1 VAGSGAGGTGGTG
14 GAGGSG
20 RSGGDAG
27 VRRRP
32 DKDELGRAGEQLAVE
47 HLVARGLVVLARNW
61 RRREGELD
69 VVATDGHSLVV
80 CEVKT
85 RSGVGYGLPVEA
97 VTRAKA
103 ARIRR
108 LAQQWLA
115 ESRARWVEVRFDVV
129 AVLLVP
135 GRAAQVEH
143 YEGAF

>member
-1 VAGSGAGGTGGTG
+1 MVGSSGPRDPEGSGGEA
-14 GAGGSG
+14 A
-20 RSGGDAG
+20 A
-27 VRRRP
+27 RRP
-32 DKDELGRAGEQLAVE
+32 RASDELGRAGEQVAVE

-69 VVATDGHSLVV
+69 VVATDGRSLVV

-97 VTRAKA
+97 VTRVKA

-135 GRAAQVEH
+135 GQSPQVEH

>member
-1 VAGSGAGGTGGTG
+1 MVESNGSG
-14 GAGGSG
+14 GAGPGAV
-20 RSGGDAG
+20 GDTA

-32 DKDELGRAGEQLAVE
+32 RASDELGRAGEQVAVE
-47 HLVARGLVVLARNW
+47 HLLARGLVVLARNW
-61 RRREGELD
+61 RRRDGELD

-97 VTRAKA
+97 VTRSKA

-108 LAQQWLA
+108 LAQQWLS
-115 ESRARWVEVRFDVV
+115 ESRARWVEVRFDVI

-135 GRAAQVEH
+135 GQAPQVEH

>member
-1 VAGSGAGGTGGTG
+1 MVGSSGSGGEPGG
-14 GAGGSG
+14 GA
-20 RSGGDAG
+20 AEP
-27 VRRRP
+27 RRP
-32 DKDELGRAGEQLAVE
+32 RASDELGRAGEQVAVE

-69 VVATDGHSLVV
+69 VVATDGRSLVV

-143 YEGAF
+143 YEGPF

>member
-1 VAGSGAGGTGGTG
+1 VVGSSGPGDPDGGT
-14 GAGGSG
+14 A
-20 RSGGDAG
+20 A
-27 VRRRP
+27 RRP
-32 DKDELGRAGEQLAVE
+32 RASDELGRAGEQVAVE

-69 VVATDGHSLVV
+69 VVATDGRSLVV

-85 RSGVGYGLPVEA
+85 RSGIGYGLPVEA
-97 VTRAKA
+97 VTRVKA

-135 GRAAQVEH
+135 GQSPQVEH

>member
-1 VAGSGAGGTGGTG
+1 VAGSGTGRAGGTGG
-14 GAGGSG
+14 GATPAA
-20 RSGGDAG
+20 RA
-27 VRRRP
+27 
-32 DKDELGRAGEQLAVE
+32 KDELGREGERLAVE

-61 RRREGELD
+61 RRRDGELD
-69 VVATDGHSLVV
+69 VVATDGHRLVV

-97 VTRAKA
+97 VTRSKA

-108 LAQQWLA
+108 LAHQWLA
-115 ESRARWVEVRFDVV
+115 ESRAGWVEVRFDVV

-135 GRAAQVEH
+135 GHAPQVEH

>member
-1 VAGSGAGGTGGTG
+1 MARSDVGGRPEAGKAQPEAGRVGPGA
-14 GAGGSG
+14 A
-20 RSGGDAG
+20 
-27 VRRRP
+27 
-32 DKDELGRAGEQLAVE
+32 KDELGREGERLAVE

-108 LAQQWLA
+108 LAHQWLA

-135 GRAAQVEH
+135 GHEPRVEH

>member
-1 VAGSGAGGTGGTG
+1 MHRAPRAS
-14 GAGGSG
+14 
-20 RSGGDAG
+20 
-27 VRRRP
+27 
-32 DKDELGRAGEQLAVE
+32 DELGRTGEQVAVE

-69 VVATDGHSLVV
+69 VVATDGRSLVV

-135 GRAAQVEH
+135 GRTPEIEH

>member
-1 VAGSGAGGTGGTG
+1 VVGSIG
-14 GAGGSG
+14 
-20 RSGGDAG
+20 SGGDSGGDTGGEAAS
-27 VRRRP
+27 RRAPRAS
-32 DKDELGRAGEQLAVE
+32 DELGRAGEQVAVE

-69 VVATDGHSLVV
+69 VVATDGYSLVV

-97 VTRAKA
+97 VTRTKA

-135 GRAAQVEH
+135 GRAPQVEH

>member
-1 VAGSGAGGTGGTG
+1 MVGS
-14 GAGGSG
+14 SG
-20 RSGGDAG
+20 SGGDAG
-27 VRRRP
+27 GEVAARRRP
-32 DKDELGRAGEQLAVE
+32 RASDELGRAGEQVAVE

-69 VVATDGHSLVV
+69 VVATDGRSLVV

-97 VTRAKA
+97 VTRTKA

-135 GRAAQVEH
+135 GRAPEVEH

>member
-1 VAGSGAGGTGGTG
+1 MVGS
-14 GAGGSG
+14 SG
-20 RSGGDAG
+20 SGGDSGGDTGGEAAA
-27 VRRRP
+27 RRAPRAS
-32 DKDELGRAGEQLAVE
+32 DELGRAGEQVAVE

-85 RSGVGYGLPVEA
+85 RSGIGYGLPVEA
-97 VTRAKA
+97 VTRTKA

-135 GRAAQVEH
+135 GRAPQVEH

>member
-1 VAGSGAGGTGGTG
+1 MVGMRPGGSATGGG
-14 GAGGSG
+14 LA
-20 RSGGDAG
+20 
-27 VRRRP
+27 
-32 DKDELGRAGEQLAVE
+32 KDELGREGERLAAE
-47 HLVARGLVVLARNW
+47 HLVARGLVILARNW

-69 VVATDGHSLVV
+69 VVATDGRSLVV

-108 LAQQWLA
+108 LAHQWLA
-115 ESRARWVEVRFDVV
+115 ESRARFVDVRFDVV
-129 AVLLVP
+129 AVLLLP
-135 GRAAQVEH
+135 GRAPQVEH

>member
-1 VAGSGAGGTGGTG
+1 MAGSESGGTG
-14 GAGGSG
+14 GAG